1 MEKNKNYSQPFQQKG
16 YIRFDLRNELA
27 YPELEEDLKQL
38 QKAFLD
44 LPLDPYAPETHR
56 YRRYSRA
63 IILPWNEEI
72 HWLPNYIREDGTAV
86 CEYYQGTF
94 NNEYV
99 EEYRAFP
106 PLSDEIKQ
114 NRLLNKILLFDY
126 KQTFWH
132 PRELIQ
138 PIHIGVHFVNFAVKQ
153 NEVSV
158 ASPNC
163 VHRDGEPFTFAHLIT
178 YHNVKGGINAIADL
192 SAAGKDRN
200 SVMDEDIFEEFILT
214 EPLQSYGV
222 CDRMV
227 SHYVSPIQ
235 CGPNDNYA
243 ERGMLLIDYTPT
255 VIAMT

>member
-1 MEKNKNYSQPFQQKG
+1 MERNTNYSQSFQQTG
-16 YIRFDLRNELA
+16 YIRFDLVKELS
-27 YPELEEDLKQL
+27 YPELAADLKQL
-38 QKAFLD
+38 QAAFSD
-44 LPLDPYAPETHR
+44 LPLDTYAPETHR

-63 IILPWNEEI
+63 IILPWNGEI
-72 HWLPNYIREDGTAV
+72 HWLPNYVREDGTVV

-99 EEYRAFP
+99 QEYRAFA
-106 PLSDEIKQ
+106 PLSEEIKQ
-114 NRLLNKILLFDY
+114 NRLLNKIIRYDFE
-126 KQTFWH
+126 QTFWH

-138 PIHIGVHFVNFAVKQ
+138 PIHIGVHMVNFAVHRD
-153 NEVSV
+153 EESV

-178 YHNVKGGINAIADL
+178 YHNVKGGINAIGTL
-192 SAAGKDRN
+192 SAAGKDRQA
-200 SVMDEDIFEEFILT
+200 VREEEILEEFILT

-235 CGPNDNYA
+235 CGPNDDYA

-255 VIAMT
+255 VIAIT